1 MLHLLLKKNLQYYSY
16 NIDTKS
22 ILDIPVIVIRAYK
35 HVIHV
40 HCYYHFCMCLY
51 NFFLLHSC
59 VSCFS
64 CFHVA
69 TTCDQRQSGMAVVI
83 GHDHMVVYIN
93 MDYQP

>member
-16 NIDTKS
+16 NINTKS

-51 NFFLLHSC
+51 NFFYFILVYHAFHAFMWLQPVIKDRVAWLL
-59 VSCFS
+59 
-64 CFHVA
+64 
-69 TTCDQRQSGMAVVI
+69 
-83 GHDHMVVYIN
+83 
-93 MDYQP
+93 